1 MRPSVASRLGW
12 TLCVSAMVLNALA
25 IILAAVARVH
35 SVVDIVFPVAFLV
48 LPVIGALV
56 VARQPSNAIGW
67 LFLGASLLIA
77 IRSVCF
83 GYAAAALTDGPSLP
97 GAVTA
102 AWLSTWL
109 FLPAI
114 FGIPPLLFLLF
125 PNGRSLTPRWRP
137 ALWVMAL
144 GIVLG
149 PVGEAVESGPLKQG
163 PVPGIE
169 NPFGLGEPASLVLGN
184 VGWITALLAGA
195 LATTSLVLRYR
206 RSRGMERMQMR
217 WFVLSAVVF
226 LATFVI
232 CVSLYATRFVTVGQ
246 VMVIIGFSTIPIAT
260 GLAILRYRLYDID
273 LVIKRTLVYGALTAV
288 LVATYLASVLAFR
301 VVLDPVTGES
311 DLAVA
316 VSTLA
321 VAALFRPLRARI
333 QAVVDRRFFR
343 SSYDASRTLESFAG
357 RLRDEVD
364 LDTLGTDLRSVVHDT
379 MQPAHVTLWLPNR
392 GGAVSAVTIPER
404 PRSRKVSP

>member
-1 MRPSVASRLGW
+1 MRPAVASRLGW
-12 TLCVSAMVLNALA
+12 TLCVMAMALNGLA
-25 IILAAVARVH
+25 IVLAAGGRVH

-56 VARQPSNAIGW
+56 VARQPGNAIGW
-67 LFLGASLLIA
+67 LFLGAALLIA
-77 IRSVCF
+77 IRGVCF
-83 GYAAAALTDGPSLP
+83 GYAAVALSDGRSLP
-97 GAVTA
+97 GGVTA

-125 PNGRSLTPRWRP
+125 PDGRSLTPRWRP
-137 ALWVMAL
+137 ALWFMVL

-149 PVGEAVESGPLKQG
+149 PVGEAVERGPLKQG
-163 PVPGIE
+163 PVSGIE
-169 NPFGLGEPASLVLGN
+169 NPVGLGEPASLVLGN
-184 VGWITALLAGA
+184 VGWITALLAGV

-206 RSRGMERMQMR
+206 RSRGKERMQMR

-226 LATFVI
+226 LVTFVI

-246 VMVIIGFSTIPIAT
+246 VLIIIGFSTIPIAT

-273 LVIKRTLVYGALTAV
+273 LVINRTLVYGVLTAV
-288 LVATYLASVLAFR
+288 LVATYLVSVLAFR
-301 VVLDPVTGES
+301 VILDPVTGKS

-321 VAALFRPLRARI
+321 VAALFRPLRGRI

-343 SSYDASRTLESFAG
+343 SHYDAAVTLETFGG
-357 RLRDEVD
+357 RLRQEVD
-364 LDTLGTDLRSVVHDT
+364 FDTVSADLRSVVHDT
-379 MQPAHVTLWLPNR
+379 MQPAHVSLWVR
-392 GGAVSAVTIPER
+392 GAAAGTAVTISER